1 MMPLILADA
10 GQEYTI
16 RKIGGSAEVK
26 KHLENLGFVVG
37 SPIMVVSSINGNQIV
52 KVKDARI
59 AINDEM
65 AKKIMV

>member
-1 MMPLILADA
+1 MPLILADA